1 MGNQR
6 IIALAISII
15 AALLVIMA
23 GKSCADDIND
33 TNKEGNGASTTSASV
48 PDNNNNNNN
57 NNNRA
62 TSSRRNDPPAVEEI
76 TETVPTELP
85 ALEYVTDEEGNT
97 IGYIPIE
104 EETEPTTAHSLI
116 GDYQARKAER
126 EAKKNEATTEEE
138 YNVPSEVHITIN

>member
-48 PDNNNNNNN
+48 PDNNNNNN

-126 EAKKNEATTEEE
+126 EAQKNEATTEEE
-138 YNVPSEVHITIN
+138 YKVPSEVHITIN